1 MLAPTRRGGR
11 PKGRPARGVC
21 AAASVGGVPG
31 CMIRDLHL
39 VVLICAIPEFG
50 VVPCVVCV
58 CVCVLWILD
67 MWGVP
72 GACEAGRHADV
83 DACTVRARRCTRTV
97 SYRRHGV
104 LQIKTYINQLYGLRF
119 TLRSRQID
127 SIRIPHSPLD
137 SGRGPCRVQ
146 AAAARFVVCSLFPL
160 SHRFYTGRY
169 TGLSR
174 YLRVAHDHS
183 RPPPLSYA
191 GHWKWILCDPLR

>member
-1 MLAPTRRGGR
+1 
-11 PKGRPARGVC
+11 
-21 AAASVGGVPG
+21 
-31 CMIRDLHL
+31 MIRDLHL

-146 AAAARFVVCSLFPL
+146 AAAARFVRLFPL
-160 SHRFYTGRY
+160 SHLFIRGSLGICASRTTTADRRHSPTPATGSGFSA
-169 TGLSR
+169 T
-174 YLRVAHDHS
+174 H
-183 RPPPLSYA
+183 YA
-191 GHWKWILCDPLR
+191 EPRQ